1 MSYKDNYFD
10 STEFSIE
17 CTAHS
22 TAILTMDSQSR
33 ENLRGGFRKILNV
46 CSAFKSPSISHLSN
60 NLLFTIRSSIPSSV
74 YHLTLSPLSALL
86 SVHPSLC
93 LSIISPSP
101 HSLFIHPFVSL
112 SSHSLP
118 TLCFTLCSSIPLSL
132 YHLIL
137 SPLSALLSVHPS
149 LCLSII
155 SLSSHSLLYW
165 WHKFKLSL
173 MILCYPV
180 KHEQNSPGC
189 RHFCQIL
196 AQTSLSISSEIK

>member
-60 NLLFTIRSSIPSSV
+60 NLLFTIRSSIPLSV
-74 YHLTLSPLSALL
+74 YHLTLSSL

-101 HSLFIHPFVSL
+101 HSLLCSPFIHPFVSL
-112 SSHSLP
+112 SSHPLP
-118 TLCFTLCSSIPLSL
+118 TLCFALRSSIPLSL
-132 YHLIL
+132 YNLTL
-137 SPLSALLSVHPS
+137 SSLSVHPS

-155 SLSSHSLLYW
+155 SSSPHSLLYSLFIHPFVCLSSHSLPT
-165 WHKFKLSL
+165 
-173 MILCYPV
+173 LC
-180 KHEQNSPGC
+180 STGG
-189 RHFCQIL
+189 
-196 AQTSLSISSEIK
+196 ISSS